1 MPYGVCIP
9 TAGFVATVTLAG
21 SGAITVDKAMLPFQS
36 HRSISPSSTLL
47 A

>member
-1 MPYGVCIP
+1 MPYGLCFP
-9 TAGFVATVTLAG
+9 KAGFVATMTLTG

-36 HRSISPSSTLL
+36 HLSISLSSTLL